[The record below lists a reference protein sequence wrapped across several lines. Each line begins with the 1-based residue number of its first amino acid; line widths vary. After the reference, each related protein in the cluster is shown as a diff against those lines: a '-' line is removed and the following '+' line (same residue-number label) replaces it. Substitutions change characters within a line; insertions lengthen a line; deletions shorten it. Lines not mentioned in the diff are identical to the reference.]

1 MVISG
6 SRLEEET
13 VDCEGAS
20 EQSGHKVKVTSTRTL
35 SGSMYILPL
44 FSLFPFPL
52 SFPYQST
59 TNWYSVRIIHFPAY
73 SRLLL
78 QSEPR
83 TGTGTGDAT
92 GTGTGAPTRASIASS
107 LPRPE
112 PCDCTSQQATLF
124 FIIIITQRTYRV
136 LRMTQPNKLQH
147 LYFRSGAITCFPA
160 NSTPQCSEYGQFCY
174 ALQSHT
180 CERSTP

>member
-1 MVISG
+1 MKERANRAGIKSK
-6 SRLEEET
+6 SHRLELFQ
-13 VDCEGAS
+13 VPCAF
-20 EQSGHKVKVTSTRTL
+20 
-35 SGSMYILPL
+35 LPL

-59 TNWYSVRIIHFPAY
+59 TNWYSVRIIHFHAY

-83 TGTGTGDAT
+83 TGTGAGDA
-92 GTGTGAPTRASIASS
+92 TGTGAPTRAFIASS

-112 PCDCTSQQATLF
+112 PCDFTSQQATLF
-124 FIIIITQRTYRV
+124 FIIITQRTEYQV
-136 LRMTQPNKLQH
+136 LRMTQPNKLCMYNTYIFDPE
-147 LYFRSGAITCFPA
+147 LYRVFRPTLLRTEYY
-160 NSTPQCSEYGQFCY
+160 TPQCSEYGQFCY
-174 ALQSHT
+174 ALLSHT